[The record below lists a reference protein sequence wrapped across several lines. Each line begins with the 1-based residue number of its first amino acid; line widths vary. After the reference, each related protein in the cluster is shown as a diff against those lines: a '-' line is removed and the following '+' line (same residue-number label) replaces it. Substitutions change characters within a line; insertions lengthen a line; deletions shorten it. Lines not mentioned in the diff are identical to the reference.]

1 MIRHKRPDQK
11 NALSILEAAESEMK
25 FTLTIKPSE
34 QAGSTIIRNIY
45 ECYRMVG
52 DALLVSKGIESDDHV
67 TPIKEITQLK
77 VQTTRPLQVI
87 DNLRRL
93 RHNINYYG
101 YKPKIE
107 EVKDTISIAK
117 ATFEPILK
125 EIKKEVTQKITLEKD
140 KNEEK

>member
-77 VQTTRPLQVI
+77 
-87 DNLRRL
+87 
-93 RHNINYYG
+93 
-101 YKPKIE
+101 
-107 EVKDTISIAK
+107 A
-117 ATFEPILK
+117 
-125 EIKKEVTQKITLEKD
+125 IKNNFHKLM
-140 KNEEK
+140 